1 MAENCLALSLAVCY
15 CNDIYREVEKRNLKI
30 NKVEGEL
37 TSDFGSEGEAGRNF
51 RYKPTIES
59 RAHRNKFESWY
70 NIPIQLQKFTTPCAR
85 V

>member
-37 TSDFGSEGEAGRNF
+37 TSEFGSEGEAGRNF
-51 RYKPTIES
+51 RYKPT
-59 RAHRNKFESWY
+59 N
-70 NIPIQLQKFTTPCAR
+70 
-85 V
+85 